1 MKKAIRS
8 EEAFTLLEVLIA
20 TFVLAFGLL
29 GLASMQS
36 QAMRATGMGGNLSI
50 ANNMV
55 WNAAERI
62 HKNSA
67 NVGAYNGMNTST
79 GAKVN
84 CPNIIPAPVCS
95 QDFLDWQSAITT
107 LPNGV
112 LQITSLVGATF
123 DTVTVSV
130 TWRDTMGSHSVSLPI
145 QVAP

>member
-1 MKKAIRS
+1 MEKAIDN
-8 EEAFTLLEVLIA
+8 ANGFTLLEVLIA
-20 TFVLAFGLL
+20 TLVLTFGLL
-29 GLASMQS
+29 GLASMQA
-36 QAMRATGMGGNLSI
+36 QAIRSTGQGGNMSL

-62 HKNSA
+62 HRNAA

-84 CPNIIPAPVCS
+84 CPNIAPAPVCAN
-95 QDFLDWQSAITT
+95 DFSDWQKAITL
-107 LPNGV
+107 LPNGL
-112 LQITSLVGATF
+112 LQISSVVGTTF

-130 TWRDTMGSHSVSLPI
+130 SWSDAVGSHAVSLPI

>member
-1 MKKAIRS
+1 MKKAISS
-8 EEAFTLLEVLIA
+8 EAGFTLLEVLIA
-20 TFVLAFGLL
+20 IFVLTFGLL

-36 QAMRATGMGGNLSI
+36 QAMRATGMGGNISI

-79 GAKVN
+79 GAKLN
-84 CPNIIPAPVCS
+84 CPNISPAPVCS
-95 QDFLDWQSAITT
+95 QDFSDWQSAITT
-107 LPNGV
+107 LPSGV
-112 LQITSLVGATF
+112 LQITSVVGATF
-123 DTVTVSV
+123 DTVIVSV
-130 TWRDTMGSHSVSLPI
+130 TWRDAVGNHTVSLPI